1 MKVKSKRRKIGE
13 TVRVRRDLIV
23 DAEYNGY
30 IIMPEMEPW
39 LGKEATVTASLA
51 GGTVVQLDGK
61 YYWPICA
68 LEG

>member
-1 MKVKSKRRKIGE
+1 MKVKNKRRKIGE

-23 DAEYNGY
+23 YAVYNSY

-68 LEG
+68 LED